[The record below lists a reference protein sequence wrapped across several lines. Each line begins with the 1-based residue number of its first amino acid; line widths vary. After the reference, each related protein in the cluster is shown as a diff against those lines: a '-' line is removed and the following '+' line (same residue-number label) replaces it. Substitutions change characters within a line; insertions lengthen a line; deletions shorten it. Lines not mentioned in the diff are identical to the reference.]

1 MTAVRVTKVIFDR
14 AGVTATGKLC
24 FQHLGGLS
32 VPLELFTTEW
42 VMTLLSKVLPPDM
55 VRQNG

>member
-1 MTAVRVTKVIFDR
+1 VTAVRVMKSIFDR
-14 AGVTATGKLC
+14 AGVTATGNLC
-24 FQHLGGLS
+24 FQHLGRLS

-55 VRQNG
+55 VRQKG